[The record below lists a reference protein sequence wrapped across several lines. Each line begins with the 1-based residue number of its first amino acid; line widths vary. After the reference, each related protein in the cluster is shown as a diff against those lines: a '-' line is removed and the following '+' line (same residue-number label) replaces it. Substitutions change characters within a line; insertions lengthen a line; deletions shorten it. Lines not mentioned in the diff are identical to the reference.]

1 MLPAVVPASHFLF
14 MVAYALLVS
23 IVFATLLKDQRREQL
38 KTGAVM
44 FGTFVAAAVVF
55 GWLMYPFPL

>member
-1 MLPAVVPASHFLF
+1 MPPQVPASHFLF

-23 IVFATLLKDQRREQL
+23 TVFATLLKDQRRDQIR
-38 KTGAVM
+38 TGAMM
-44 FGTFVAAAVVF
+44 FGAFIVAAVAF

>member
-1 MLPAVVPASHFLF
+1 

-23 IVFATLLKDQRREQL
+23 IVFATLIKDERREQL
-38 KTGAVM
+38 VTGGKM
-44 FGTFVAAAVVF
+44 FAAFLVAAVVF

>member
-1 MLPAVVPASHFLF
+1 MPAVPASHLLF
-14 MVAYALLVS
+14 MVVYALLVS

-38 KTGAVM
+38 RTGAMM
-44 FGTFVAAAVVF
+44 FGGFLGAAILV

>member
-1 MLPAVVPASHFLF
+1 MPVVPASHFLF
-14 MVAYALLVS
+14 MVVYALLVS

-38 KTGAVM
+38 RTAAMM
-44 FGTFVAAAVVF
+44 FGAFLGAAFVA

>member
-1 MLPAVVPASHFLF
+1 MLPAVHASHFLF
-14 MVAYALLVS
+14 MVVYALLVS
-23 IVFATLLKDQRREQL
+23 IVFATLLKDQRRDQIRSGL
-38 KTGAVM
+38 MM

>member
-1 MLPAVVPASHFLF
+1 VPTVPASHFLF

-23 IVFATLLKDQRREQL
+23 IVFATLLKDQRRDQIR
-38 KTGAVM
+38 TGAMM
-44 FGTFVAAAVVF
+44 FVGFLGAAFVA

>member
-1 MLPAVVPASHFLF
+1 MPTVPASHFLF

-23 IVFATLLKDQRREQL
+23 IVFATLVKDQRREQIR
-38 KTGAVM
+38 TGAMM
-44 FGTFVAAAVVF
+44 FGGFLVAAVVF